1 MFFSPSFY
9 VVREVDF
16 FFHKLEAMEAEEAAE
31 AAEIPAG
38 GSEAGQNV
46 FPLSPQRWV
55 SHGRLVWNQYAS
67 MNTWDLYGFI
77 LRYFDPLD

>member
-1 MFFSPSFY
+1 MVVFFSIFLCCP
-9 VVREVDF
+9 RGGF

-55 SHGRLVWNQYAS
+55 SHGRLVWNQYDS
-67 MNTWDLYGFI
+67 MNT
-77 LRYFDPLD
+77 

>member
-1 MFFSPSFY
+1 
-9 VVREVDF
+9 
-16 FFHKLEAMEAEEAAE
+16 MEAEEAAE

-55 SHGRLVWNQYAS
+55 SHGRLVWNQYDS
-67 MNTWDLYGFI
+67 MNT
-77 LRYFDPLD
+77 

>member
-1 MFFSPSFY
+1 MVLFCFFSPSFY

-38 GSEAGQNV
+38 GSEARAKCVPSEPTKMGK
-46 FPLSPQRWV
+46 SW
-55 SHGRLVWNQYAS
+55 
-67 MNTWDLYGFI
+67 
-77 LRYFDPLD
+77 

>member
-1 MFFSPSFY
+1 MVVFFLHLFMLSE
-9 VVREVDF
+9 RWI

-55 SHGRLVWNQYAS
+55 SHGRLVWNQYDS
-67 MNTWDLYGFI
+67 MNT
-77 LRYFDPLD
+77 